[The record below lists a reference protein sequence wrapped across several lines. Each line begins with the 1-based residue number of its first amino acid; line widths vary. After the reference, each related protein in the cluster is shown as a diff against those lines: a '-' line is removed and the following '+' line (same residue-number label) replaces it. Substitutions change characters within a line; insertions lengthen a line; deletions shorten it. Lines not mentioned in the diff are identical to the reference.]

1 MPYKI
6 SKGKM
11 KFKDPKSM
19 DTIPKMMGYKKGKS
33 KKAGGK
39 VQPKSSSRLKS
50 VR

>member
-33 KKAGGK
+33 KYKSGGK
-39 VQPKSSSRLKS
+39 TTKSSSRLKS